1 MRHFTLSAVV
11 ILLIA
16 VVQLSAQ
23 TIPQTINYQGVLKD
37 VSGVVVPNG
46 DYNIAFN
53 LYDVETGG
61 GALWTETKV
70 INVLEGI
77 INTQLGSVFP
87 ITISFDKPFW
97 LGITVE
103 PGSELTPRIKLSS
116 VPYSMMSLNVM
127 DESISTNKLQNWAVT
142 STKIHDNAV
151 TTSKIMDGTIIA
163 QDIGNYEVVKKI
175 NGMRDSVNL
184 VAGSNIVLTPT
195 GNNITISALGGG
207 SGNIGGSG
215 TTNYLPLFTGSTVL
229 GNSIIYQTAGGNIGI
244 GTITPSAKLD
254 ISGSDALI
262 NGLTIGRGTGNI
274 DGNSAF
280 GYRALYSN
288 TEGGNTANGYS
299 ALYYNT
305 TGYSNTANGVSALY
319 YNTEGDLNTAN
330 GMYALYA
337 NTTGSSNTALG
348 YNAYPASGTLTNY
361 TGIGY
366 NVGGASS
373 TSNSVEIGNTSVSR
387 IVGQVIWSTYS
398 DERIKDNVSE
408 NVPGLAFI
416 NKLRPVAYNLNI
428 HKQNEIM
435 YKGKKEQ
442 EDWSSKYDIEKIR
455 MTGFIA
461 QEVEQASKEAGFD
474 FSCVDKPKNEND
486 MYSIRYSEFVVPL
499 VKAVQE
505 QQKKIEELT
514 RRIEE
519 LERR

>member
-70 INVLEGI
+70 INVFEGI

-288 TEGGNTANGYS
+288 TEGGNTANGIS
-299 ALYYNT
+299 ALYY
-305 TGYSNTANGVSALY
+305 
-319 YNTEGDLNTAN
+319 
-330 GMYALYA
+330 